1 MSSNIAAPKMGQFL
15 IWTWLKYVRKTPVK
29 HNELDFRSSDWKLI
43 FIGCTF
49 FLVMIGLTLLFI

>member
-1 MSSNIAAPKMGQFL
+1 MVKGQTETDSIVFHGR
-15 IWTWLKYVRKTPVK
+15 IV
-29 HNELDFRSSDWKLI
+29 NELDFRSSDWKLI